1 MTIVADSKKIHKVI
15 VEAKIP
21 SILFFIFTHP
31 FFRLANKIYYLSV
44 IAKSLPQA
52 CKYFSK
58 VENLKSPNSQLSN
71 LATEL

>member
-1 MTIVADSKKIHKVI
+1 MTIIADTKKIHKVI

-21 SILFFIFTHP
+21 TILFFYTP
-31 FFRLANKIYYLSV
+31 FFKLANKIYYLSV